1 MYLKKPQTS
10 RTRNYHKN
18 RTPCRPRLHIM
29 YQTKSK
35 MAQLLSEESRVSL
48 VLNKLEIY
56 LAIIKIMFAKF
67 LIRNLLPMF
76 RKIAKVMPIIKLKV
90 LARRSLKLFW
100 GSFLWCPI
108 LFLNIKLCRLINIS
122 VKFIKMKDLR

>member
-1 MYLKKPQTS
+1 
-10 RTRNYHKN
+10 
-18 RTPCRPRLHIM
+18 
-29 YQTKSK
+29 
-35 MAQLLSEESRVSL
+35 
-48 VLNKLEIY
+48 
-56 LAIIKIMFAKF
+56 
-67 LIRNLLPMF
+67 LLPMF

>member
-1 MYLKKPQTS
+1 
-10 RTRNYHKN
+10 
-18 RTPCRPRLHIM
+18 
-29 YQTKSK
+29 

-90 LARRSLKLFW
+90 LARRSLKLF
-100 GSFLWCPI
+100 
-108 LFLNIKLCRLINIS
+108 
-122 VKFIKMKDLR
+122 